1 MQPKVHDRPPSTSRK
16 PRKQRACSECQR
28 RKQRCIF
35 KNDGSPCT
43 NCMKRFPPVECNIR
57 LVDGEDIG
65 ERIITLPT
73 SRPRFSRVVRE
84 SAVPDGDYLPP
95 IANAEW
101 LRVDTGTFQYQDST
115 YELRRANLARS
126 GTNLILDGR
135 GDASTLR
142 PFGGILTEV
151 NSVGSLPL
159 HNTARNVELLH
170 FYLRFVVPNLVSID
184 GESQPQ
190 VFLSNV
196 LPWQLQ
202 SPVFPNVGLL
212 MASVTQSLD
221 QGIELDQNP
230 ETFAMKAR
238 ALSCVNQYLDMTR
251 NLKRHFSD
259 VMAEAIKVVVNLV
272 VMEWF
277 WGSDES
283 MRAHIRGIKEMIRL
297 TGGLKAFQDP
307 VILGI
312 VVLTD
317 YEISCGFETDVCW
330 QDDGPYLADR
340 IPVPTSWTKGFDSPL
355 IPSEASFEDNAVE
368 LGLNAVAAKI
378 LDDVR
383 FLVTSITDPPS
394 EKNTTLKIR
403 STASWILNKLEAL
416 PQASNGATAG
426 EDDLIQDT
434 IRLAALVHCRSIAH
448 LTLISKLP
456 QPSISHLNELY
467 TTMRT
472 VSLTRWKKTPGI
484 FLWIMLVLCPSAA
497 SDRRGRFIRRKMAV
511 AGLSIGFEQF
521 PLGISYLRAFWLV
534 QRWIVGQQSY

>member
-1 MQPKVHDRPPSTSRK
+1 
-16 PRKQRACSECQR
+16 
-28 RKQRCIF
+28 
-35 KNDGSPCT
+35 
-43 NCMKRFPPVECNIR
+43 
-57 LVDGEDIG
+57 
-65 ERIITLPT
+65 
-73 SRPRFSRVVRE
+73 
-84 SAVPDGDYLPP
+84 
-95 IANAEW
+95 
-101 LRVDTGTFQYQDST
+101 
-115 YELRRANLARS
+115 
-126 GTNLILDGR
+126 
-135 GDASTLR
+135 
-142 PFGGILTEV
+142 
-151 NSVGSLPL
+151 LPL
-159 HNTARNVELLH
+159 HHTARNVELLH

-190 VFLSNV
+190 VFLANV

-221 QGIELDQNP
+221 HGVELDQNP

-238 ALSCVNQYLDMTR
+238 ALSCVNQYLDRTR
-251 NLKRHFSD
+251 NRERQFSEI
-259 VMAEAIKVVVNLV
+259 MSEAIKVVVNLV

-297 TGGLKAFQDP
+297 AGGLKAFQDP

-330 QDDGPYLADR
+330 QDDGPFLADR
-340 IPVPTSWTKGFDSPL
+340 IPVPSTWTRGFDSPL
-355 IPSEASFEDNAVE
+355 ISSKASFEDSMVD
-368 LGLNAVAAKI
+368 LGLTEAAAKI

-394 EKNTTLKIR
+394 EESTTLKIR
-403 STASWILNKLEAL
+403 STACWILNKLEAL
-416 PQASNGATAG
+416 PQASAG
-426 EDDLIQDT
+426 TTPGDDDLIQDT
-434 IRLAALVHCRSIAH
+434 IRLAALVHCRSIGN

-456 QPSISHLNELY
+456 QPSVSRLEELY
-467 TTMRT
+467 TTMRK

-534 QRWIVGQQSY
+534 QRWI

>member
-1 MQPKVHDRPPSTSRK
+1 
-16 PRKQRACSECQR
+16 
-28 RKQRCIF
+28 
-35 KNDGSPCT
+35 
-43 NCMKRFPPVECNIR
+43 
-57 LVDGEDIG
+57 
-65 ERIITLPT
+65 
-73 SRPRFSRVVRE
+73 
-84 SAVPDGDYLPP
+84 
-95 IANAEW
+95 
-101 LRVDTGTFQYQDST
+101 
-115 YELRRANLARS
+115 
-126 GTNLILDGR
+126 
-135 GDASTLR
+135 
-142 PFGGILTEV
+142 
-151 NSVGSLPL
+151 LPL
-159 HNTARNVELLH
+159 RHNSRNVELLH

-184 GESQPQ
+184 GESQPH
-190 VFLSNV
+190 VFLANV

-221 QGIELDQNP
+221 QGLELDQNP
-230 ETFAMKAR
+230 ETLAMKAR

-251 NLKRHFSD
+251 NWKRQFSE
-259 VMAEAIKVVVNLV
+259 VMSEAIKVVVNLV

-283 MRAHIRGIKEMIRL
+283 MRAHIRGIREMIRL
-297 TGGLKAFQDP
+297 AGGLKAFQDP
-307 VILGI
+307 VILAI
-312 VVLTD
+312 IVLTD

-340 IPVPTSWTKGFDSPL
+340 IPIPTSWTKGFDSPL
-355 IPSEASFEDNAVE
+355 IPAKTTFENSMVD
-368 LGLNAVAAKI
+368 LGLTEAAAKI

-394 EKNTTLKIR
+394 EKNTTLKIK

-416 PQASNGATAG
+416 PQRSTSPAARD
-426 EDDLIQDT
+426 DDLVQDT
-434 IRLAALVHCRSIAH
+434 IRLAALVHCRSVAD
-448 LTLISKLP
+448 LTLISQLP
-456 QPSISHLNELY
+456 EPSVLHLDELY
-467 TTMRT
+467 TTMRM

-534 QRWIVGQQSY
+534 QRWI